1 MATPNE
7 ESREYLQGKIRG
19 LELINDA
26 MFVALTDQMPDLPE
40 TINLR
45 VIIAGIMRRAIVNF
59 EASDPEL
66 ANSPFGNG
74 TRDALAEFELKM
86 FT

>member
-7 ESREYLQGKIRG
+7 KSREYLQGKIRG

-26 MFVALTDQMPDLPE
+26 LFVALTSQMPDLPE
-40 TINLR
+40 SINLR

-59 EASDPEL
+59 EISDPEL
-66 ANSPFGNG
+66 ADSQFGNG
-74 TRDALAEFELKM
+74 ARDALVQFELKM
-86 FT
+86 FS